1 MKSIR
6 ILQLAIAFS
15 FIFLSACTKNVSSS
29 VATPPSNEVG
39 EREASEKLQFWSEY
53 FLNTPTSDRDPG
65 YVTRGSLLPG
75 KGNNPIAELRLGTEV
90 KTHEDT
96 ISWEYMHDFMQV
108 YLPHDKIDP
117 TVFDSA
123 YSPSLTVVAM
133 EIAHRKAMNA
143 PQSPRRDSVMEY
155 WMDMLVLHKG
165 AETKIMAELAQA
177 LQPIVSSAK
186 YNTYR
191 DYIVDRAEKDLV
203 ESTPILE
210 EARRRI
216 ESGGE
221 DLSENYVFQY
231 ELQIEM
237 EQYLKAEEALGML
250 SVTR

>member
-6 ILQLAIAFS
+6 ILQVAIAFS
-15 FIFLSACTKNVSSS
+15 FIFLGACNKDVSSS
-29 VATPPSNEVG
+29 VAPPPSDEVG

-53 FLNTPTSDRDPG
+53 FLNIPTSDRDPG
-65 YVTRGSLLPG
+65 YVTRGDLLPG
-75 KGNNPIAELRLGTEV
+75 KGSNPIAELRLGTEV
-90 KTHEDT
+90 GIHEDT
-96 ISWEYMHDFMQV
+96 ISWEYMHDFTQMH
-108 YLPHDKIDP
+108 LPHDGIDP

-155 WMDMLVLHKG
+155 WMDMLVLHRG
-165 AETKIMAELAQA
+165 AETKIMAELARA
-177 LQPIVSSAK
+177 LQPIVGSAK
-186 YNTYR
+186 YNAYR
-191 DYIVDRAEKDLV
+191 DYIVDRAEKDLM
-203 ESTPILE
+203 ELTPALE
-210 EARRRI
+210 EARSRI
-216 ESGGE
+216 ELGEE

-231 ELQIEM
+231 DLQHYM